1 MIYLI
6 IGGLAFVICVALQVR
21 SNDKKKSLVQQ
32 IGNPVNLREKH
43 KGMMWVDAEKFFA
56 PYLTDKYRHGLY
68 IPKHIWRLYNDAML
82 GPDRIIEIPENTVM
96 LIESNREN
104 DLNRESEYENISQHR
119 VAGIKCEEEGDI
131 EGAIN
136 EYAQSI
142 ILGLS
147 AKNEMLHAFRHSF
160 DRIFILLDKSKR
172 YSEEVEY
179 IEKLLSFNL
188 RDLEREK
195 LMNRLEKVKVKLDK
209 QNRNG

>member
-1 MIYLI
+1 MS
-6 IGGLAFVICVALQVR
+6 ARFKER
-21 SNDKKKSLVQQ
+21 HD
-32 IGNPVNLREKH
+32 
-43 KGMMWVDAEKFFA
+43 GMMLVKADEFFA
-56 PYLTDKYRHGLY
+56 PYLTDEYRHGLY
-68 IPKHIWRLYNDAML
+68 IPENILALYNAVEF
-82 GPDRIIEIPENTVM
+82 RTNKFIEVSENIID
-96 LIESNREN
+96 LIESNKAK
-104 DLNRESEYENISQHR
+104 DCAWESEYESISQHR

-147 AKNEMLHAFRHSF
+147 AKNEMLHAFHHSF

-188 RDLEREK
+188 RDLERDK